1 MFGASVAGILN
12 ADAQSDEEARSRV
25 WRLFGSILAAL
36 FFMDIGCAFSIVV
49 LQCANEAEN
58 DHGGQGFVSD
68 SSTRHCIQ
76 TSIVHGFSSHDNL
89 GDFFLLAI
97 GRCAFLSKLLWI
109 GVKYGQRPKP
119 DRNGHESA
127 EGAAATLG
135 EGEEQARL
143 TEPLLTESESSAP
156 AGSLPR
162 ESPEGSSWRQKC
174 SSIMQPQRIK
184 HLVLLCLFATCTVY
198 QVYAGVRVAN
208 FEDSTAAITPLLCLT
223 VLWINAQAYVFRT
236 LLVEMTRE
244 DGIFLPPQIH
254 RHPVYFENGR
264 GLSIHWCDLCHKRI
278 GGERPEERREGS
290 GNNDTEVYRCSLCD
304 FDVCVKCARR
314 NDAATV
320 GENVL
325 RGDRGVRTEASL
337 STASYFKRSMQVAGQ
352 ELPLLL
358 VSFLLLAAS
367 SLSRLALPH
376 FQGNIIGKV
385 VPDSDGN
392 FDKAG
397 FKHYIQLY
405 IVVMVVQGAVSTLY
419 SAIFTLVSRRLKFN
433 IRNALLEKILAQDVA
448 YFDGTETGHVLSRLT
463 VDLDLMMSPIQSSL
477 SSLLSNILILIGGL
491 VMCFYNSYRLS
502 MIAFVTVGPITYLWE
517 QYAQWSKGLAREMLS
532 YWAEGNGIASQA
544 LCNIRTVKAFGCEEH
559 IMKKYKETNK
569 QALDCGVKDAWG
581 NGATSALTGY
591 LDLGSGVLI
600 LWFGGMLVYSNDM
613 TISQLITFQLCW
625 DLLNGSYQNLTGLIT
640 SFTRSAAG
648 AEKVF
653 TMMDSDPDID
663 PKAGSDV
670 SWQVEG
676 HLKLQDVSYYYQ
688 MRPDHMVLNKIN
700 LEVPA
705 GKSLALVGRS
715 GGG

>member
-1 MFGASVAGILN
+1 MFGATFAGILN
-12 ADAQSDEEARSRV
+12 ADAQSDDEARSRV
-25 WRLFGSILAAL
+25 WRLFGSILVFL
-36 FFMDIGCAFSIVV
+36 FLMDVGCAFLIVV
-49 LQCANEAEN
+49 LQCANEAEG
-58 DHGGQGFVSD
+58 HGGDGLFFD
-68 SSTRHCIQ
+68 SSMRHCMQ

-97 GRCAFLSKLLWI
+97 GRCAFFSKLLWI
-109 GVKYGQRPKP
+109 GVKYGQSPKP
-119 DRNGHESA
+119 TRNDHEST
-127 EGAAATLG
+127 EGAAATPG
-135 EGEEQARL
+135 EEEQARL
-143 TEPLLTESESSAP
+143 TEPLLTESESSEP
-156 AGSLPR
+156 EGSLPR
-162 ESPEGSSWRQKC
+162 ESSGPLSWRQKLSC
-174 SSIMQPQRIK
+174 TIQPQRIK

-198 QVYAGVRVAN
+198 QVYAGIRVAT
-208 FEDSTAAITPLLCLT
+208 FEDSTEAITPLLCLT

-236 LLVEMTRE
+236 ILVEMTRE
-244 DGIFLPPQIH
+244 NGIFLPPQIH

-278 GGERPEERREGS
+278 GGERSEPRREGS
-290 GNNDTEVYRCSLCD
+290 SDNDSGSCYRCSLCD

-337 STASYFKRSMQVAGQ
+337 STASYFKRSMKVAGQ

-376 FQGNIIGKV
+376 FQGSIIGKV

-433 IRNALLEKILAQDVA
+433 IRNALLEKILSQDVA

-477 SSLLSNILILIGGL
+477 SSLLSNVLILIGGL

-532 YWAEGNGIASQA
+532 FWAEGNGIASQA

-559 IMKKYKETNK
+559 IMNKYTETNK

-600 LWFGGMLVYSNDM
+600 LWFGGMLVYSNDI
-613 TISQLITFQLCW
+613 TLAQLVTFQLCF

-653 TMMDSDPDID
+653 TMLDSDPDID
-663 PKAGSDV
+663 PKTGSAI

-688 MRPDHMVLNKIN
+688 MRPDHIVLNKIN
-700 LEVPA
+700 LEVAA